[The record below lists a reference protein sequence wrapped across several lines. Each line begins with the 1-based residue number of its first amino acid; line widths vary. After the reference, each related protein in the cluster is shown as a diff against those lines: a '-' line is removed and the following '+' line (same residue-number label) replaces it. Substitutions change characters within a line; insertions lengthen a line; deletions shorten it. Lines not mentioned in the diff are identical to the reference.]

1 MTGQRYRW
9 PSLRS
14 QLPPGHNGPMIG
26 PIGIA
31 IVLIVVIPVSVLV
44 SGAVA
49 SGLLGYFLKE
59 EAETANEGSELI
71 ATNV

>member
-1 MTGQRYRW
+1 MARMW
-9 PSLRS
+9 
-14 QLPPGHNGPMIG
+14 GPVI
-26 PIGIA
+26 IIA
-31 IVLIVVIPVSVLV
+31 VLV
-44 SGAVA
+44 LAIPIAVLMSGGVA

>member
-1 MTGQRYRW
+1 
-9 PSLRS
+9 
-14 QLPPGHNGPMIG
+14 MIG

-59 EAETANEGSELI
+59 EAETTHEGSELI

>member
-1 MTGQRYRW
+1 
-9 PSLRS
+9 
-14 QLPPGHNGPMIG
+14 
-26 PIGIA
+26 
-31 IVLIVVIPVSVLV
+31 VLV

-59 EAETANEGSELI
+59 EAETAHEGSELI

>member
-1 MTGQRYRW
+1 MTRPRYRR
-9 PSLRS
+9 PSLHS
-14 QLPPGHNGPMIG
+14 QPPPGHNGRMIG
-26 PIGIA
+26 PIGIT

-71 ATNV
+71 ELNR

>member
-1 MTGQRYRW
+1 
-9 PSLRS
+9 
-14 QLPPGHNGPMIG
+14 MIG

>member
-1 MTGQRYRW
+1 M
-9 PSLRS
+9 
-14 QLPPGHNGPMIG
+14 GPMWG
-26 PIGIA
+26 PVIIV
-31 IVLIVVIPVSVLV
+31 IVLIAAIPISVLI

-59 EAETANEGSELI
+59 EAETSHEGSELI